1 MRRRWSPASEGTTG
15 LDADSAAP
23 AAGAA
28 EAGAVDPPIA
38 GVAHAARAEPLHAP
52 ADGAWPGAGLAGGH
66 GHVFMPTGYEPGY
79 AYPLL
84 VWLTGRPGG
93 RFDLG
98 RTMAT
103 LSLRNYLAVQPL
115 PAADDADIES
125 AVWRAIDVLQE
136 RVAVHPERIFLLGRG
151 RGGTEAFRIACRHA
165 TTFAGAVSIDGPFP
179 HGERAFARLADVRRL
194 PMLFCCRENAPPGVV
209 RPTDA
214 TLRLFHAAGAM
225 LAMRIYPAREQAG
238 RAILADVNR
247 WLMDEISGT
256 SLPRKVSCG

>member
-1 MRRRWSPASEGTTG
+1 MRRRWSPVDEGTTP
-15 LDADSAAP
+15 LDAHTALP
-23 AAGAA
+23 PGAA
-28 EAGAVDPPIA
+28 EAGSGDPSLAACWLAEP
-38 GVAHAARAEPLHAP
+38 AARASSAGERIGG
-52 ADGAWPGAGLAGGH
+52 DAGLAGGH

-84 VWLTGRPGG
+84 VWLTGRSKS

-98 RTMAT
+98 RTMAR
-103 LSLRNYLAVQPL
+103 LSLRNYVAVQPL
-115 PAADDADIES
+115 PEAGEEVES
-125 AVWRAIDVLQE
+125 SVWRAIDRLQD
-136 RVAVHPERIFLLGRG
+136 RVSLHPERIFLLGRG

-194 PMLFCCRENAPPGVV
+194 PMLFCCRENASPGVV

-225 LAMRIYPAREQAG
+225 LAMRIYPASQRSG
-238 RAILADVNR
+238 GAILADVNR
-247 WLMDEISGT
+247 WLMDEICGASV
-256 SLPRKVSCG
+256 PRGVSCG